1 MFRLLILCAVFFIMA
16 CAGSKSV
23 ADQDKTNDVMITF
36 LQRAKAGF
44 WKEAMDNV
52 CPEERS
58 DMMEDG
64 QVMQEYKDAVNRIRL
79 STIKNMDLSL
89 DRKGKL
95 VGLKDIL
102 DESNEAYKASDEKVV
117 IDPSKLEDL
126 AAKRQKEEEE
136 AAKRE
141 REAPS
146 KEEKGTWLDAYY
158 GNGKRS
164 SDSDSEVQSDEDEKP
179 AKVQSYEEEKPAKER
194 VIKRWKSRKP
204 IDEE

>member
-1 MFRLLILCAVFFIMA
+1 MFRLLILFVLFFIMA
-16 CAGSKSV
+16 CAGTKS
-23 ADQDKTNDVMITF
+23 AGDQEKINDVMITF

-44 WKEAMDNV
+44 WKEAMENV
-52 CPEERS
+52 TQDERF

-126 AAKRQKEEEE
+126 AARRQKAEEE
-136 AAKRE
+136 AAKRD
-141 REAPS
+141 REAASQP
-146 KEEKGTWLDAYY
+146 EKGTWLDVYY
-158 GNGKRS
+158 GNKSGNS
-164 SDSDSEVQSDEDEKP
+164 NSEEVQEEGEEGEVAKDTDEDESKD
-179 AKVQSYEEEKPAKER
+179 K
-194 VIKRWKSRKP
+194 VIKRWRTRRN
-204 IDEE
+204 

>member
-1 MFRLLILCAVFFIMA
+1 MFRLLILFALFFVMA
-16 CAGSKSV
+16 CAGTKS
-23 ADQDKTNDVMITF
+23 AAEQERINDVMITF

-44 WKEAMDNV
+44 WKEAMENV
-52 CPEERS
+52 TQDERY

-102 DESNEAYKASDEKVV
+102 DESNEAYKSSDEKVV

-126 AAKRQKEEEE
+126 AAKRQKAEEE
-136 AAKRE
+136 AAKRD
-141 REAPS
+141 REAS
-146 KEEKGTWLDAYY
+146 SQEEKSTWLDAYY
-158 GNGKRS
+158 GNKGGYR
-164 SDSDSEVQSDEDEKP
+164 DSEVQEEGEDGDVAKDTEEEDEPKD
-179 AKVQSYEEEKPAKER
+179 K
-194 VIKRWKSRKP
+194 VIKLWRTRRK
-204 IDEE
+204 

>member
-1 MFRLLILCAVFFIMA
+1 MFRLLILFVVFSIMA
-16 CAGSKSV
+16 CAGTKS
-23 ADQDKTNDVMITF
+23 AGEQEKINDVMITF

-44 WKEAMDNV
+44 WKEAMENV
-52 CPEERS
+52 TQDERF

-102 DESNEAYKASDEKVV
+102 DISNEAYIASDEKVV

-126 AAKRQKEEEE
+126 AARRQKAEEE
-136 AAKRE
+136 AAKKE
-141 REAPS
+141 REAPPQ
-146 KEEKGTWLDAYY
+146 EEKGTWLDAYY
-158 GNGKRS
+158 GNKSGNS
-164 SDSDSEVQSDEDEKP
+164 NSEEVQGEGEVANEEDDADEGESK
-179 AKVQSYEEEKPAKER
+179 
-194 VIKRWKSRKP
+194 VIKRWRTRRK
-204 IDEE
+204 

>member
-1 MFRLLILCAVFFIMA
+1 MLRLLILCALFSIVS
-16 CAGSKSV
+16 CAGSKSAVDPDKV
-23 ADQDKTNDVMITF
+23 ADAFVEFHKN
-36 LQRAKAGF
+36 AKAGF
-44 WKEAMDNV
+44 WKEAMDCV
-52 CPEERS
+52 TPSERD

-79 STIKNMDLSL
+79 STVKNMDLSL
-89 DRKGKL
+89 DKKGKL

-102 DESNEAYKASDEKVV
+102 DESNEAYKSSDEKVV

-158 GNGKRS
+158 GNGKGS
-164 SDSDSEVQSDEDEKP
+164 SSGDVESETEVQRDD
-179 AKVQSYEEEKPAKER
+179 EEKPARER
-194 VIKRWKSRKP
+194 TIRRWRSKKP
-204 IDEE
+204 VEEEE

>member
-1 MFRLLILCAVFFIMA
+1 MFRLLILCAIFFIMA
-16 CAGSKSV
+16 CAGTKSV

-44 WKEAMDNV
+44 WREAMENV
-52 CPEERS
+52 CQEERS

-64 QVMQEYKDAVNRIRL
+64 QIMQEYKDAVNRIRL

-102 DESNEAYKASDEKVV
+102 DESNEAYKSSDEKVV

-126 AAKRQKEEEE
+126 AARRQKEEEE

-141 REAPS
+141 KAAALEP
-146 KEEKGTWLDAYY
+146 EKGTWLDAYY

-164 SDSDSEVQSDEDEKP
+164 SDEEEKSAEVQGDEDEKP
-179 AKVQSYEEEKPAKER
+179 AKER
-194 VIKRWKSRKP
+194 TIKRWRSKKP
-204 IDEE
+204 VDEE